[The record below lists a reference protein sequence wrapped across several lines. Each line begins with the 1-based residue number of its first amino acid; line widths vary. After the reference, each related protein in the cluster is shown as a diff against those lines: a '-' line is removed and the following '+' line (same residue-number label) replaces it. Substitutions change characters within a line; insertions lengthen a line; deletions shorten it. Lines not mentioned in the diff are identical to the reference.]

1 MSDANTPSGEAHLKA
16 SLDALGGRLD
26 SALND
31 WQTAEVEKRAE
42 LEKQIDVLKA
52 GQAEMQERLKAEK
65 QYHLPG
71 VESATS
77 VNQKDAFSVGRAVRA
92 IATHNWVG
100 AEYEKEVFSQV
111 SKTAMDTTVGGGAA
125 TGGYIIPEEALTSVI
140 NKLVAKSVA
149 FRLGAQE
156 LSATHT
162 PLTIPR
168 VGTATTAAWVAENAA
183 ISDNHMVFEQ
193 ISLTPHTLASRVIL
207 SNTLLETSLPAA
219 DQVIET
225 DMATQLQLGLDKGVL
240 EGSGSSGQPTGIV
253 ETSGVNTQTATDA
266 QVTYE
271 ELVDFVAAVR
281 DDNGLDGSLGWAM
294 NPKMLT
300 QIQKIKS
307 DAMLQDSD
315 ATADPTTITGGA
327 GHQMS
332 RIVISDA
339 APTMILGYPY
349 EVTTQLSGDSGTG
362 LGQKAMIFGN
372 WNDVM
377 VARWGGM
384 RILASSTSDDGFS
397 KDQTHIRG
405 TLRVDVGVRQPLSFC
420 VAS

>member
-1 MSDANTPSGEAHLKA
+1 MSDANIPSGEAHLKA
-16 SLDALGGRLD
+16 SLDALGERLD
-26 SALND
+26 GALND
-31 WQTAEVEKRAE
+31 WRNAEVEKRAE
-42 LEKQIDVLKA
+42 IEKSIETLKA
-52 GQAEMQERLKAEK
+52 GQAEMQERLKEER

-71 VESATS
+71 VEAATS
-77 VNQKDAFSVGRAVRA
+77 SHQKDAFSVGRAVRA
-92 IATHNWVG
+92 IATHNWAG
-100 AEYEKEVFSQV
+100 AEYEKEVFQQV
-111 SKTAMDTTVGGGAA
+111 SKTAMDTGESSGAA

-140 NKLVAKSVA
+140 NKLVAKSVS

-156 LSATHT
+156 LAAAHT

-183 ISDNHMVFEQ
+183 ITDNHMVFEQ

-253 ETSGVNTQTATDA
+253 ETSGVTTQTATDGGI
-266 QVTYE
+266 TYE

-300 QIQKIKS
+300 QIQTIKS
-307 DAMLQDSD
+307 DGFQPDSS
-315 ATADPTTITGGA
+315 GGA
-327 GHQMS
+327 ATVTEGSGHQMS
-332 RIVISDA
+332 RIVISEA
-339 APTMILGYPY
+339 APTMVLGYPY
-349 EVTTQLSGDSGTG
+349 EVTTQLSGDAGSGV
-362 LGQKAMIFGN
+362 GQKSMIFGN

-384 RILASSTSDDGFS
+384 RILASSTSDDAFS